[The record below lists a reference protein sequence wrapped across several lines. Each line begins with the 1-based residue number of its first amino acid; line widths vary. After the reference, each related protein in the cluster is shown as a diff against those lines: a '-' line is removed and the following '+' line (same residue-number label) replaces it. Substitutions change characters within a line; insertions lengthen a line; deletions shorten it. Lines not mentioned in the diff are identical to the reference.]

1 MKDLAKIRLSV
12 LTEED
17 LAPKELFYPQAKRKE
32 KAIMRESKVNDRT
45 SFSDQVCGVLQPIVY
60 ALNKGKE
67 IKSNSSEHKSLLLLL
82 QKAGNL

>member
-1 MKDLAKIRLSV
+1 MSELYYPRKQK
-12 LTEED
+12 
-17 LAPKELFYPQAKRKE
+17 PYKERHEQ
-32 KAIMRESKVNDRT
+32 T
-45 SFSDQVCGVLQPIVY
+45 SFSDQVCGILNPIVY